1 MVHNIG
7 NYTNKNYLLYFAKTD
22 IVNDIKWNASGNI
35 ITADMIISSIFIRLN
50 FLQTYLGSYNYITI
64 ELAKFFVILTNY

>member
-1 MVHNIG
+1 
-7 NYTNKNYLLYFAKTD
+7 
-22 IVNDIKWNASGNI
+22 
-35 ITADMIISSIFIRLN
+35 MIISSIFIRLN